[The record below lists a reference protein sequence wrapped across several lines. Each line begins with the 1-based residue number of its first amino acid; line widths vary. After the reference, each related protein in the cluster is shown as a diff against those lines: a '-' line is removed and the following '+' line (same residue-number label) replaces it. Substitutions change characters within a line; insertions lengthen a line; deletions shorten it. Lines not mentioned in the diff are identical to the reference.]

1 MPLSQDALDRP
12 PLNPADAANTV
23 NAADAGTHAE
33 ALEASPRDVLKRVV
47 SASLVT
53 AFEMF
58 DFTVFGYFAAMIGA
72 KFFPASDPMTSLLLA
87 VGTFG
92 VGFFMRPLGALALGA
107 YADRVGRRVALTRTV
122 WLAGLGTAAI
132 ALCPDYAT
140 IGVAAP
146 LVVVLARALQ
156 GFALGGDIGVAAA
169 YLLEAGPASRRGA
182 RLNWQIASQGAAA
195 LLGAVFGLVLTH
207 RLSPQALEAWGW
219 RVPFWFGLLVLPVGV
234 YLRRRLHDIDD
245 IDDKNDT
252 RDTPREPRAPAAP
265 PFVELWR
272 EHGRTLGLAM
282 LMVMGQTIPVY
293 AIVYFMPSYV
303 IRVMHLP
310 ASTGFAVSA
319 LSALLLFALPPF
331 VGRLLDRLPRR
342 KPVALAGIAATT
354 LLSTPVFLLIDS
366 VRSLPAMLVGVGL
379 ISVSM
384 TFSAGTVALLV
395 LEALPARARASGLAL
410 AYALSVA
417 LFGGTAQ
424 FIVTAL
430 VKWSGNPLAAAWYV
444 TPACCVSLC
453 AVALFKERR
462 EEG

>member
-1 MPLSQDALDRP
+1 MPPSQDALEE
-12 PLNPADAANTV
+12 PAEAHVEAHAN
-23 NAADAGTHAE
+23 AHAE
-33 ALEASPRDVLKRVV
+33 AHAEANAHAEAHAPQASPREIRRRIV

-72 KFFPASDPMTSLLLA
+72 KFFPAGDPMTSLLLA
-87 VGTFG
+87 VGSFG
-92 VGFFMRPLGALALGA
+92 VGFFLRPLGALALGA
-107 YADRVGRRVALTRTV
+107 YADRVGRRAALTRTV
-122 WLAGLGTAAI
+122 WLAGLGTAVI
-132 ALCPDYAT
+132 AVCPDYAA

-146 LVVVLARALQ
+146 IAVVLARALQ

-169 YLLEAGPASRRGA
+169 YLMEAGPAARRGA
-182 RLNWQIASQGAAA
+182 RVNWQVASQGAAA
-195 LLGAVFGLVLTH
+195 LLGATFGLVLTH
-207 RLSPQALEAWGW
+207 LLSPQALEAWGW

-234 YLRRRLHDIDD
+234 YLRSRLHDLGDVD
-245 IDDKNDT
+245 NT
-252 RDTPREPRAPAAP
+252 ARAPAAP

-282 LMVMGQTIPVY
+282 LMIMGQSIPVY

-319 LSALLLFALPPF
+319 SSALLLFALPPF

-342 KPVALAGIAATT
+342 KPVALAGAAATT
-354 LLSTPVFLLIDS
+354 LLSAPVFVLIDS
-366 VRSLPAMLVGVGL
+366 ARSLPAMLIGVGL

-384 TFSAGTVALLV
+384 AFSAGTVALLV
-395 LEALPARARASGLAL
+395 LEALPVRVRASGLAL
-410 AYALSVA
+410 AHALSVA

-462 EEG
+462 APR

>member
-1 MPLSQDALDRP
+1 MPPSQDALEQ
-12 PLNPADAANTV
+12 PAEA
-23 NAADAGTHAE
+23 HAE
-33 ALEASPRDVLKRVV
+33 ARANAPQTSAREVRRRVA

-72 KFFPASDPMTSLLLA
+72 KFFPAGDPMTSLLLA
-87 VGTFG
+87 VGSFG
-92 VGFFMRPLGALALGA
+92 VGAFMRPLGALVLGA
-107 YADRVGRRVALTRTV
+107 YADRVGRRAALTRTV
-122 WLAGLGTAAI
+122 WLAGLGTAVI
-132 ALCPDYAT
+132 AVCPGYAA

-146 LVVVLARALQ
+146 VVVVLARALQ

-169 YLLEAGPASRRGA
+169 YLMEAGPAARRGA
-182 RLNWQIASQGAAA
+182 RVSWQVASQGAAA
-195 LLGAVFGLVLTH
+195 LLGATFGLVLTH
-207 RLSPQALEAWGW
+207 LLSPQALDAWGW

-234 YLRRRLHDIDD
+234 YLRSRLHDGDD
-245 IDDKNDT
+245 T
-252 RDTPREPRAPAAP
+252 ARASAAP
-265 PFVELWR
+265 PFVELRR
-272 EHGRTLGLAM
+272 EHARTLGLAM
-282 LMVMGQTIPVY
+282 LMIMGQSIPVY

-319 LSALLLFALPPF
+319 SSALLLFALPPF

-342 KPVALAGIAATT
+342 KPVALAGAAATT
-354 LLSTPVFLLIDS
+354 LLSTPVFVLIDS
-366 VRSLPAMLVGVGL
+366 ARSLPAMLAGVGL

-384 TFSAGTVALLV
+384 AFSAGTVALLV
-395 LEALPARARASGLAL
+395 LEALPARVRASGLAL
-410 AYALSVA
+410 AHALSVA

-462 EEG
+462 APR